1 MRGGGAD
8 RHLVDSGVSLI
19 TVNFKCVCVC
29 ASPSSIKG
37 LTITPARHHRLTLG
51 ALGAHG
57 CWGSFVVWGFF
68 CDASWVCLFGNR
80 SSVLLE
86 VLLGDAF
93 GALLGDPLDD
103 PLATSRVCFWATS
116 WELLMGCLWVSAC
129 GLSGMRVVDLLCPG
143 ELFGGA
149 MGVPLGG
156 WGGAFGAALGRYF
169 WGTSW
174 GCFCEAPWE
183 VFLEASWGCSSG
195 RVGVLVGDLLGVRVT
210 EMSASERERDVCLSL
225 REKYVCEREMSVSVC
240 CASVL

>member
-29 ASPSSIKG
+29 AYPSSIKG
-37 LTITPARHHRLTLG
+37 LTIAPARHHRLTLG

-68 CDASWVCLFGNR
+68 CDASWVCLFGSR

-116 WELLMGCLWVSAC
+116 WEQLMGCLWVSAC

-143 ELFGGA
+143 ELFGGT

-169 WGTSW
+169 
-174 GCFCEAPWE
+174 
-183 VFLEASWGCSSG
+183 
-195 RVGVLVGDLLGVRVT
+195 
-210 EMSASERERDVCLSL
+210 
-225 REKYVCEREMSVSVC
+225 
-240 CASVL
+240 

>member
-1 MRGGGAD
+1 MSIFSIMGVGSPRPTRPARGA
-8 RHLVDSGVSLI
+8 SGVSVTPPCAAAALIDIWSTGVVSLI

-29 ASPSSIKG
+29 AYPSSIKG
-37 LTITPARHHRLTLG
+37 LAIAPTRHHRLTLG

-68 CDASWVCLFGNR
+68 CDASWVCLFGSR

-116 WELLMGCLWVSAC
+116 WEQLMGCLWVSAC

-169 WGTSW
+169 
-174 GCFCEAPWE
+174 
-183 VFLEASWGCSSG
+183 
-195 RVGVLVGDLLGVRVT
+195 
-210 EMSASERERDVCLSL
+210 
-225 REKYVCEREMSVSVC
+225 
-240 CASVL
+240 